1 MTLDGKAEPYRIV
14 AAAEPH
20 LLLSDRM
27 TEFLQA
33 NWSDILSHIAQ
44 HVWLVLISIAIA
56 IVIAL
61 PVGILITRRKRLR
74 APVLGIANV
83 MQTIPS
89 LALFGFLIP
98 LPFIGGIGPRTAI
111 VALVFYALLPIIRNT
126 VTGILGVD
134 QNVRE
139 AAVAMGMTDRQVLF
153 KVELPLAMSVILTG
167 VRVAVV
173 ITIGV
178 AIIAA
183 EVGAGGLGEYIFRG
197 LRLNDNHLLLAGA
210 VPSAAMALVA
220 DFGFGVIEKH
230 FDTSVQR
237 RRKKGLRTLIWA
249 VVLIGVVTISL
260 VAWRGIKSHSRPGA
274 SLGHVTVGSKDF
286 TESNL
291 LAEIVAQMLEAQ
303 HLEVDRR
310 FDLGGNLAHSA
321 LVGGQI
327 DLYPEYTG
335 TAFTAILHHQPITDP
350 KAVYYQV
357 KSEYSEQL
365 NLDVSPPLGFDNTF
379 AILVRGEDARRFNL
393 KTISDAAKYSSQW
406 QAGFGHDFISRQD
419 GYPGF
424 SRTYGLR
431 FAGVSDMALDLT
443 YTALASHKVD
453 MIAGNSTDGRI
464 AALDLVQLE
473 DDRRYFPPYEAVFM
487 IRRDVKDW
495 APAGLEQ
502 TQNLKPRPLT
512 SFVSKLAGAIS
523 TDEMRKLNYEVD
535 GAKRDK
541 KNVVHEWLVKKGF
554 IQ

>member
-1 MTLDGKAEPYRIV
+1 MLD
-14 AAAEPH
+14 
-20 LLLSDRM
+20 
-27 TEFLQA
+27 FLKS
-33 NWSDILSHIAQ
+33 NWSDILAHIAQ
-44 HVWLVLISIAIA
+44 HVWLVFISIAIA
-56 IVIAL
+56 VVIAL
-61 PVGILITRRKRLR
+61 PVGVLITRKKSLR
-74 APVLGIANV
+74 SPILGIANV

-134 QNVRE
+134 GAVRE

-153 KVELPLAMSVILTG
+153 QVELPLAISVILTG

-197 LRLNDNHLLLAGA
+197 LRLNDNRLLLAGA
-210 VPSAAMALVA
+210 VPSALMALVA
-220 DFGFGVIEKH
+220 DFGFSVIEKR
-230 FDTSVQR
+230 FDTSAR
-237 RRKKGLRTLIWA
+237 RAGKRSMRVLVWIIGLVVVLTIGFMSWRGLRARSTA
-249 VVLIGVVTISL
+249 P
-260 VAWRGIKSHSRPGA
+260 ANR
-274 SLGHVTVGSKDF
+274 GHVTVGSKDF
-286 TESNL
+286 TESIL
-291 LAEIVAQMLEAQ
+291 LAEIVAQLLEAQ
-303 HLEVDRR
+303 HIEVDRR

-321 LVGGQI
+321 LIGGQI

-350 KAVYYQV
+350 KAVYDQI
-357 KSEYSEQL
+357 KREYDSQF
-365 NLDVSPPLGFDNTF
+365 NLWISPPLGFDNTF
-379 AILVRGEDARRFNL
+379 AILVRGEDARHLNL
-393 KTISDAAKYSSQW
+393 KTISDAAKYSPHW

-424 SRTYGLR
+424 SRSYGLR

-443 YTALASHKVD
+443 YTALASHQVD

-464 AALDLVQLE
+464 TALDLVQLE
-473 DDRRYFPPYEAVFM
+473 DDRHYFPPYEAVYLT
-487 IRRDVKDW
+487 RKD
-495 APAGLEQ
+495 GLGRVAALVEILQ
-502 TQNLKPRPLT
+502 
-512 SFVSKLAGAIS
+512 KLSGALP

-541 KNVVHEWLVKKGF
+541 KNVVREWIIKKRF

>member
-1 MTLDGKAEPYRIV
+1 M
-14 AAAEPH
+14 
-20 LLLSDRM
+20 
-27 TEFLQA
+27 EFLRS

-44 HVWLVLISIAIA
+44 HLWLVFLSIAIA

-61 PVGILITRRKRLR
+61 PLGILITRQKKLR
-74 APVLGIANV
+74 SPVLGIANV

-134 QNVRE
+134 PSVRE
-139 AAVAMGMTDRQVLF
+139 AAAAMGMTDRQVLF

-197 LRLNDNHLLLAGA
+197 LRLNDNRLLLAGA
-210 VPSAAMALVA
+210 VPSAIMALIA
-220 DFGFGVIEKH
+220 DFGFGLIEKR
-230 FDTSVQR
+230 FDTSVPRSRSRSR
-237 RRKKGLRTLIWA
+237 RILVWGTTALAILLLGFFSLR
-249 VVLIGVVTISL
+249 GV
-260 VAWRGIKSHSRPGA
+260 GSRSSG
-274 SLGHVTVGSKDF
+274 SDGHGHVTVGSKDF
-286 TESNL
+286 TESIL

-303 HLEVDRR
+303 HINVDRR
-310 FDLGGNLAHSA
+310 FDLGGNLAHTA

-335 TAFTAILHHQPITDP
+335 TAYTAILHHQPISDP
-350 KAVYYQV
+350 KAVYDQV
-357 KSEYSEQL
+357 QREYSSQL
-365 NLDVSPPLGFDNTF
+365 NLWLSNPLGFDNTF
-379 AILVRGEDARRFNL
+379 AILIRGEDARKLNL
-393 KTISDAAKYSSQW
+393 KTVSETAKYASEW
-406 QAGFGHDFISRQD
+406 HAGFGHDFMVRPD
-419 GYPGF
+419 GYEGF
-424 SRTYGLR
+424 SRAYGLR

-464 AALDLVQLE
+464 AALDLIQLQ
-473 DDRRYFPPYEAVFM
+473 DDRHYFPPYEAVFV
-487 IRRDVKDW
+487 IRREVKDL
-495 APAGLEQ
+495 AGSAGDSD
-502 TQNLKPRPLT
+502 RPISPLVT
-512 SFVSKLAGAIS
+512 VMNKLAGAIS
-523 TDEMRKLNYEVD
+523 TDEMRQMNYQVD
-535 GAKRDK
+535 GQRRDK
-541 KNVVHEWLVKKGF
+541 TVVVHDWLAKKELVH
-554 IQ
+554 

>member
-1 MTLDGKAEPYRIV
+1 ML
-14 AAAEPH
+14 
-20 LLLSDRM
+20 
-27 TEFLQA
+27 EFLKA
-33 NWSDILSHIAQ
+33 NWSDILAHIAQ
-44 HVWLVLISIAIA
+44 HVWLVFISIAIA
-56 IVIAL
+56 VLIAL

-74 APVLGIANV
+74 APILGIANV

-126 VTGILGVD
+126 VTGILGID
-134 QNVRE
+134 PAVRE

-153 KVELPLAMSVILTG
+153 QVELPLAMSVILTG

-197 LRLNDNHLLLAGA
+197 LRLNDNNLLLAGA
-210 VPSAAMALVA
+210 VPSALMALVA
-220 DFGFGVIEKH
+220 DFGFGLIEKR
-230 FDTSVQR
+230 FDTSIER
-237 RRKKGLRTLIWA
+237 RRGKSMRAIVAFAAIILLAVIGITSWRLLRRA
-249 VVLIGVVTISL
+249 RSSES
-260 VAWRGIKSHSRPGA
+260 ANRA
-274 SLGHVTVGSKDF
+274 HVTVGSKDF

-303 HLEVDRR
+303 NVEVDRR

-321 LVGGQI
+321 LLKGDI

-335 TAFTAILHHQPITDP
+335 TAFTAILHHQPISDP
-350 KAVYYQV
+350 KAVFDQV
-357 KSEYSEQL
+357 RAEYSNQF
-365 NLDVSPPLGFDNTF
+365 NLWLSDPLGFDNTF
-379 AILVRGEDARRFNL
+379 AILVRGEDARRLNL
-393 KTISDAAKYSSQW
+393 KTVSESSKQTPQW
-406 QAGFGHDFISRQD
+406 RAGFGHDFMVRAD
-419 GYPGF
+419 GYQGF
-424 SRTYGLR
+424 SRAYGLR

-473 DDRRYFPPYEAVFM
+473 DDRHYFPPYEAVFVV
-487 IRRDVKDW
+487 R
-495 APAGLEQ
+495 
-502 TQNLKPRPLT
+502 QNVQDNWNTDELTRTALSLRPMAELMG
-512 SFVSKLAGAIS
+512 KLAGAIS

-541 KNVVHEWLVKKGF
+541 KIVVHEWLVKKGF
-554 IQ
+554 VTPG

>member
-1 MTLDGKAEPYRIV
+1 MR
-14 AAAEPH
+14 
-20 LLLSDRM
+20 
-27 TEFLQA
+27 EFLKS

-44 HVWLVLISIAIA
+44 HGWLVLISIAIA

-61 PVGILITRRKRLR
+61 PVGILITRKKSLR

-134 QNVRE
+134 ANVRE

-197 LRLNDNHLLLAGA
+197 LRLNDNRLLLAGA
-210 VPSAAMALVA
+210 VPSAAMALAA
-220 DFGFGVIEKH
+220 DFGFNLIEKR
-230 FDTSVQR
+230 FDFAVSKR
-237 RRKKGLRTLIWA
+237 RARQPLRIAA
-249 VVLIGVVTISL
+249 VAVLAFAVLMMGYATV
-260 VAWRGIKSHSRPGA
+260 KSFRGA
-274 SLGHVTVGSKDF
+274 STHGRPHVTVGSKDF
-286 TESNL
+286 TESIL
-291 LAEIVAQMLEAQ
+291 LAEIVAQMLEARNI
-303 HLEVDRR
+303 EVDRR
-310 FDLGGNLAHSA
+310 FDLGGNLAHTAIIS
-321 LVGGQI
+321 GQI

-335 TAFTAILHHQPITDP
+335 TAFTAILHHQPISDRL
-350 KAVYYQV
+350 AVSIQV
-357 KSEYSEQL
+357 QEEYRKQF
-365 NLDVSPPLGFDNTF
+365 NLWVTHSLGFDNTF
-379 AILVRGEDARRFNL
+379 AILVRGDDARRYNL
-393 KTISDAAKYSSQW
+393 KTISEAAKYAPTW
-406 QAGFGHDFISRQD
+406 HAGFGHDFMNRQD

-424 SRTYGLR
+424 SRTYGLH
-431 FAGVSDMALDLT
+431 FASVSDMSLDLT
-443 YTALASHKVD
+443 YTALASRKVD

-464 AALDLVQLE
+464 AALDLDQLE
-473 DDRRYFPPYEAVFM
+473 DDRKYFPPYEAVFV
-487 IRRDVKDW
+487 IRPNVLRDPQDNRREV
-495 APAGLEQ
+495 G
-502 TQNLKPRPLT
+502 NLRWEGP
-512 SFVSKLAGAIS
+512 VAMVMEKLVGAIS

-541 KNVVHEWLVKKGF
+541 KVVVREWLLRKGF
-554 IQ
+554 VQ